1 MSIDDLLIYIDNV
14 DITANINANY
24 FLEYTRAG
32 YYKEAEPV
40 YQLSILKP
48 IPQTIKNIYFPISRL
63 VQLKILKLKS
73 AKYFDELSLLMI
85 LLIFYY
91 ISLIVVTLLY
101 HLNMIRNYLLVAI
114 LGIIG
119 TIVGG
124 IFILAGQQKNELL
137 IDDSLENKLK
147 ELDLLYLKGI
157 ITQEEFTLKRK
168 TLIEKQ

>member
-1 MSIDDLLIYIDNV
+1 
-14 DITANINANY
+14 
-24 FLEYTRAG
+24 
-32 YYKEAEPV
+32 
-40 YQLSILKP
+40 
-48 IPQTIKNIYFPISRL
+48 
-63 VQLKILKLKS
+63 
-73 AKYFDELSLLMI
+73 MI